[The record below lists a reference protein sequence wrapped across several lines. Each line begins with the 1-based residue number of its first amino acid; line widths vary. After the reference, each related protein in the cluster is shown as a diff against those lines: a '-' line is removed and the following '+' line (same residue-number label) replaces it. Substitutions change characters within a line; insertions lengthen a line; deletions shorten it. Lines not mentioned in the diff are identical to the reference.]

1 MKCFLSRKQFK
12 CGSQLYHTTTS
23 LKEKKPADATNGI
36 FSYKLYNYYCPNM
49 QAYKEMEIPTYIK
62 LEM

>member
-1 MKCFLSRKQFK
+1 MWESTLSYNHIIKRKK
-12 CGSQLYHTTTS
+12 T
-23 LKEKKPADATNGI
+23 ADATNGI

-62 LEM
+62 LEI